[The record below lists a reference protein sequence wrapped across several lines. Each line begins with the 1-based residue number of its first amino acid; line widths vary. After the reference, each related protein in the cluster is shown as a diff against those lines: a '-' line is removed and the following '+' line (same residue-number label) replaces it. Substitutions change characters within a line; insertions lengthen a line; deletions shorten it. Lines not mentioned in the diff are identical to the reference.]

1 MKFIPPSPSRI
12 PEAFRFVKD
21 IPRPLGVTDFQA
33 VINAGVGQLAVS
45 LMFFSWMFSSIYK
58 FTIPSTVIAV
68 FSGTLALLCVISG
81 IRTLNLLNLFPNT
94 DLPESLL
101 EGTPPESEC
110 SFGKSDHSDS

>member
-81 IRTLNLLNLFPNT
+81 IRTLNLLYLFPNT

-101 EGTPPESEC
+101 EEGRSENEV
-110 SFGKSDHSDS
+110 SFGRSDHSET